1 MHSHTRKHSSKP
13 LVPNGICITH
23 SDASYDWRSSA
34 CKTGMLIRIEKQMKK
49 STIATGERRHRDR
62 GRDVAMP
69 NLVYRADD
77 RRRLVRQFDESIRS
91 MPYLSVAFGLYWM
104 MTVLFLYSPFLF
116 DTHDI
121 SGFAPP
127 SIGTVTACSSV
138 ATYFVCAARFRRFAG
153 LDGKKWFFT
162 ALGTL
167 MTFGAVCFA
176 LSIAGIFSNDFRTF
190 LALSGLVLLGVTT
203 SLACLEFG
211 RIFALIGQR
220 KVLFHGTV
228 ALLSGSL
235 GALIIAPM
243 PPIVAAIA
251 LALLPAPM
259 VACIAK
265 STASFPRA
273 RILSQGADSPVHIP
287 RRFLVTSAIQ
297 GLALG
302 VMHNLL
308 SGLTSSSVSLSS
320 LGLCIGA
327 ILLMF
332 TAVVVMQDFNT
343 LFYRVGF
350 PIMAVGFFVTS
361 FTPTSPIAG
370 SVILDAGYCYQ
381 YLLSCCL
388 CAYLAKSFDQSPI
401 WIIGTS
407 TGCLLAGQ
415 LAGSTLASIISN
427 TTSLAFLLAF
437 ALPLSALY
445 LFSSQNMASGWG
457 AIRPGDIE
465 SAADTI
471 EEACRIAGSE
481 NGITKR
487 ELDVLMLLARGKT
500 RKEISAE
507 LHLSEETIKTHAGKI
522 YQKLSVH
529 SKRELIEVIEQ
540 RAKSLT

>member
-1 MHSHTRKHSSKP
+1 
-13 LVPNGICITH
+13 
-23 SDASYDWRSSA
+23 
-34 CKTGMLIRIEKQMKK
+34 
-49 STIATGERRHRDR
+49 
-62 GRDVAMP
+62 MP
-69 NLVYRADD
+69 NLVYRAED
-77 RRRLVRQFDESIRS
+77 RRRLVKQFDESIRT

-116 DTHDI
+116 DTHGI
-121 SGFAPP
+121 SEFAPP
-127 SIGTVTACSSV
+127 SIGTVTALASV
-138 ATYFVCAARFRRFAG
+138 ATYFICATRFRQFSA
-153 LDGKKWFFT
+153 LDGKKWFFVG
-162 ALGTL
+162 LGTL
-167 MTFGAVCFA
+167 MTFGAGCFA
-176 LSIAGIFSNDFRTF
+176 LSIAGIFSNDFCAF
-190 LALSGLVLLGVTT
+190 LAVSGLILLGATT

-220 KVLFHGTV
+220 RVLFHGTV

-235 GALIIAPM
+235 GALVVAPM

-251 LALLPAPM
+251 LALLPVPM

-265 STASFPRA
+265 SAASFPRA
-273 RILSQGADSPVHIP
+273 RILSQGVDSPVHVP
-287 RRFLVTSAIQ
+287 RRFLVTSAVQ
-297 GLALG
+297 GFALG

-308 SGLTSSSVSLSS
+308 SSLTSSSASLSS

-350 PIMAVGFFVTS
+350 PIMAAGFFVTS
-361 FTPTSPIAG
+361 LTPTSPVAG
-370 SVILDAGYCYQ
+370 SVLLDAGYCYQ

-415 LAGSTLASIISN
+415 LAGGLFASIVSD
-427 TTSLAFLLAF
+427 TAALAFLLAF

-445 LFSSQNMASGWG
+445 LFSSRNMASGWG
-457 AIRPGDIE
+457 AIRPGDAE
-465 SAADTI
+465 SATDAI

-487 ELDVLMLLARGKT
+487 ELDVLVLLARGKT

-529 SKRELIEVIEQ
+529 SKRELIEKIEQ
-540 RAKSLT
+540 RVESLS